1 MDDEMILL
9 ETEEKMEKTIKA
21 YKNELV
27 NIRTGRA
34 NPSMLDRVMVDY
46 YGSPT
51 PLNQISGISVVEGR
65 QLLVKPYDKSS
76 MKDIERA
83 VYEADLGLTPQNDGA
98 VIRINIP
105 PLTEERR
112 KELVK
117 QVKKLAEEAKI
128 AIRNQRRKANDLVE
142 KGEDEDAVKEGKK
155 DIQKL
160 TDKFIQEIDDI
171 TKDKESDL
179 MTV

>member
-1 MDDEMILL
+1 MDEEMILL

-142 KGEDEDAVKEGKK
+142 KGEDEDVVKEGKK

>member
-9 ETEEKMEKTIKA
+9 ETEEKMEKTIKS

-142 KGEDEDAVKEGKK
+142 KDEDEDAVKEGKK